1 MLKRILII
9 ALLTG
14 AGQLF
19 SIFVLKIISSIGA
32 GIPSSEI
39 AQLDTLFF
47 FMLSVIAFGLQPAA
61 IRDLALA
68 KEWKSEF
75 ALVQS
80 ARIALGILLTL
91 LIIVAL
97 FNKYYLIFLL
107 APIIAA
113 SGEYALYARG
123 AAVFGAFISFLRL
136 SIPFSAILIA
146 AYYAPTFTGV
156 VYVVSLMFIHF
167 VTIFLIGWRLGVQAF
182 SKPSLQSLKLYI
194 NSIPLGIVTL
204 AQYMIG
210 LGILLVAPYFYE
222 SKALGIVF
230 AGLKFYVLYKGVLR
244 IIHQA
249 FVQEMLREE
258 VCLKV
263 DQLSIMIAS
272 LFLLSVLFFPESF
285 IGFFFGQ
292 RALAERVLFQFLG
305 ISAMVYSVFLSMGT
319 SALLQKK
326 DLLYAKVT
334 ALAAIISI
342 VCTVVLSYFLSA
354 GIAIGLSLLAGEFT
368 CLCGLIWIASD
379 WKRFQNR
386 LFFLGQ
392 TVVFFIIPFL
402 VRYLFGHYLVLYF
415 SSVVVVGLILLLLHH
430 KKFKL

>member
-14 AGQLF
+14 AGQLY
-19 SIFVLKIISSIGA
+19 SIFVLKIISGIDA
-32 GIPSSEI
+32 GIPSFEV

-75 ALVQS
+75 RLVQS
-80 ARIALGILLTL
+80 ARITLGLLLTL
-91 LIIVAL
+91 LIVVAL
-97 FNKYYLIFLL
+97 FNKFYLIFLL

-123 AAVFGAFISFLRL
+123 AAVYGAFISFLRL
-136 SIPFSAILIA
+136 SIPFTGILA
-146 AYYAPTFTGV
+146 AAFFLPAYTGLI
-156 VYVVSLMFIHF
+156 YVGSLIFIHF
-167 VTIFLIGWRLGVQAF
+167 ITIFLISSRLQVQAF
-182 SKPSLQSLKLYI
+182 SKPSLKSLKLYI
-194 NSIPLGIVTL
+194 SSIPLGIVTL

-210 LGILLVAPYFYE
+210 LGLLLVAPYFYRSE
-222 SKALGIVF
+222 DLGIVF

-249 FVQEMLREE
+249 FVQEMQKEE

-272 LFLLSVLFFPESF
+272 LFLLSVLFFPDSF

-292 RALAERVLFQFLG
+292 RALAEQTFFQLLG
-305 ISAMVYSVFLSMGT
+305 MSAILYAVFLSMGT

-326 DLLYAKVT
+326 DLVYSRVT

-342 VCTVVLSYFLSA
+342 VCSVVLSYFFST
-354 GIAIGLSLLAGEFT
+354 GIAIGSSLLAGEFS

-379 WKRFQNR
+379 LKRIEKR
-386 LFFLGQ
+386 LLFLGQ
-392 TVVFFIIPFL
+392 TILFFIIPFL
-402 VRYLFGHYLVLYF
+402 VSYFFGDHLVSYF
-415 SSVVVVGLILLLLHH
+415 SSVAFVGLILLLLHH
-430 KKFKL
+430 KKFRL